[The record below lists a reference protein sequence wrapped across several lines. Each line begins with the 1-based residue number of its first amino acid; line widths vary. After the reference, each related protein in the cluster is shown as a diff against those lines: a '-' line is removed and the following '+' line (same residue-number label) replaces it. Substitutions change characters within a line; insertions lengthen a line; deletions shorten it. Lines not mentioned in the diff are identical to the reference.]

1 MTHDAPH
8 TPASGRSGGLLG
20 PPLYDSARHRRLGIE
35 EVIRIVLYR
44 DLVGQLVRRDVLTR
58 YKRSV
63 LGVAWTMLHPL
74 GMMMVLLVAFSA
86 LFGTTGGVAV
96 YLLTGLIT
104 WQFFAQTT
112 TAAMQQTI
120 SGGASFQRLAFP
132 RTVFAVASI
141 GTGLTNLLLALFPLA
156 LVMVITATPVRA
168 PVVLLP
174 VAVLF
179 LGMFA
184 LGVAL
189 LISALA
195 VDFPDVSEMY
205 QLALFGWMYLTPIIY
220 PEEILPPAY
229 RWWILNLNPMYHLV
243 RFVRLALYHGDWP
256 SGQELALTA
265 TVASVA
271 LAVGWSVFTHRADG
285 FAYRL

>member
-1 MTHDAPH
+1 MTQEA
-8 TPASGRSGGLLG
+8 AQSASSGRSNGPLE
-20 PPLYDSARHRRLGIE
+20 PPLYDSARRRRLAIE
-35 EVIRIVLYR
+35 EIFRIVRYR

-74 GMMMVLLVAFSA
+74 GMMVVLLLAFSA
-86 LFGTTGGVAV
+86 LFGTTGSVAV

-132 RTVFAVASI
+132 RTVFAVAAI
-141 GTGLTNLLLALFPLA
+141 GTGLTNLVLALFPLA
-156 LVMVITATPVRA
+156 LVMLVTATPVRT
-168 PVVLLP
+168 PVILLP

-179 LGMFA
+179 LGMFS

-189 LISALA
+189 LISAVA

-220 PEEILPPAY
+220 PEEILPQAY
-229 RWWILNLNPMYHLV
+229 RWWILNLNPMYHLA
-243 RFVRLALYHGDWP
+243 RFFRLALYHGAWP

-265 TVASVA
+265 AVAIVA
-271 LAVGWSVFTHRADG
+271 LAVGWSVFTHRADE
-285 FAYRL
+285 FVYRL

>member
-1 MTHDAPH
+1 MIHDAPQTLESPH
-8 TPASGRSGGLLG
+8 
-20 PPLYDSARHRRLGIE
+20 YDSARKRRLEIE
-35 EVIRIVLYR
+35 EIVQIVLYR

-74 GMMMVLLVAFSA
+74 GMMMVLLLAFSA
-86 LFGTTGGVAV
+86 LFGTTGGAAV
-96 YLLTGLIT
+96 YLLTGLIA

-112 TAAMQQTI
+112 TAAMQQTV
-120 SGGASFQRLAFP
+120 SGGASFKQLAFP

-156 LVMVITATPVRA
+156 IVMFITATPVRA
-168 PVVLLP
+168 PVILLPLAVLL
-174 VAVLF
+174 
-179 LGMFA
+179 LGMFS

-195 VDFPDVSEMY
+195 VEFPDVGEMY

-229 RWWILNLNPMYHLV
+229 RWWILTLNPMYHLA
-243 RFVRLALYHGDWP
+243 RLFRLALYQGDWP

-265 TVASVA
+265 TVAIVV
-271 LAVGWSVFTHRADG
+271 LAAGWSVFTHRADE
-285 FAYRL
+285 FVYRL